1 MQLIRSRVHI
11 PSEDQYAVTNG
22 NQDYFQPADRAVQ
35 AHVPAYAQSP
45 LPQPGQET
53 GEASIRQLRDM
64 LLATAVV
71 SDQVNGF
78 FKKRNPIR

>member
-11 PSEDQYAVTNG
+11 PSEHAVTNG
-22 NQDYFQPADRAVQ
+22 SQDYFQAVNSAVQ
-35 AHVPAYAQSP
+35 AHVPAHAPWS

-53 GEASIRQLRDM
+53 GEDSIRQLRDM
-64 LLATAVV
+64 LLATAAV

-78 FKKRNPIR
+78 F

>member
-1 MQLIRSRVHI
+1 VHI
-11 PSEDQYAVTNG
+11 PSEHAVTNG
-22 NQDYFQPADRAVQ
+22 NQDYFQTVDSAVQ
-35 AHVPAYAQSP
+35 AHVPAYAQLP

-64 LLATAVV
+64 LLATAAV

-78 FKKRNPIR
+78 F